1 MTTVWTPPSLISQ
14 YAEPSAEDIHIPWN
28 ALEFSAVTAFDQQRL
43 GLNGVLSHIA
53 RSPKHD
59 TLSKT
64 YFLKFQGFNF
74 KNLPDSIS
82 GVEVKLCADR
92 RGRVTDDTV
101 QLIVNNA
108 AVGSNKANLN
118 LDPIKYYGSPTD
130 KWEVPSLSTADLAN
144 SNFGLLLRFK
154 SHPNYPHSDPA
165 FINSIELRIY

>member
-1 MTTVWTPPSLISQ
+1 MTAVWTPPSLISQ
-14 YAEPSAEDIHIPWN
+14 YAETSAEDIHIPWN
-28 ALEFSAVTAFDQQRL
+28 ALEFSAVSAFDQQRL

-74 KNLPDSIS
+74 NNLPNSIS
-82 GVEVKLCADR
+82 GVELKLCADR

-101 QLIVNNA
+101 QLIVNNT

-118 LDPIKYYGSPTD
+118 LDPIKYYGSATD
-130 KWEVPSLSTADLAN
+130 KWEVPSLSKADLVN

-154 SHPNYPHSDPA
+154 SHPKYPHSDPA